1 MTPEEIM
8 RNNLFVIA
16 QTYATAKNQAM
27 TTVSKNIHG
36 NQNFLAQY
44 LAGEVA
50 PTVKTYFTMVNRFRA
65 RWPRG
70 TPWPKT
76 APIPKLG
83 RKVDPGFADVVEKSR

>member
-8 RNNLFVIA
+8 RSNLFAIA
-16 QTYATAKNQAM
+16 QTYATAKKQAM

-44 LAGEVA
+44 LQGEVA
-50 PTVKTYFTMVNRFRA
+50 PTVKTYFKMVNRFRED
-65 RWPRG
+65 WPKG

-76 APIPKLG
+76 VAIPKLG
-83 RKVDPGFADVVEKSR
+83 KKVDEGFEDS